1 MCKKLF
7 YLIFFVCG
15 VVCADVHLEEGV
27 NQLRNWDF
35 EQGILGLCI
44 LQANDAEPSVRRCM
58 IPDVWQIEDYT
69 PEGTGRIELDD
80 REVHSGDFSLKVTT
94 TSIDGVDWHFKA
106 KQEKMSFEAGKKHTI
121 KFWAKAEASRT
132 ITVCLQMSHE
142 PWTGYF
148 YESVTL
154 TKQWKEFVLEVVPPV
169 DNDQEH
175 WLAFHSGQSLVTWW
189 LDDVRYYKGG
199 PNNEKES
206 SPSVGSEEYGI
217 QMTGTLEP
225 VALHV
230 EGSMIKTDDGNA
242 VRLQGVNVASLEW
255 SNTGD
260 RQILESVR
268 VAIFDWNSN
277 TIRLPLNQDRWFG
290 EMERQNDGGRL
301 YRLIVDEVVRYISE
315 NGCYVIID
323 LHNFAIEGQAR
334 EIHSLPEI
342 YDMPNMKSIDF
353 WKEVAARYA
362 NNPAVLF
369 DLYNEP
375 HDESWNVWKF
385 GGWVTT
391 RIMVEATYESP
402 GMQALLDVVRS
413 TGAENIVIAG
423 GLDWGYDLRGIP
435 EYALD
440 DPYGN
445 IVYGTHIYP
454 WKGNEEDWHGRVGHV
469 IGKYPILVGEVGC
482 EPGSVTWSG
491 YDPNTWA
498 VEVLSYINKYR
509 LNWTAWCFHPSAG
522 PPMLKDWTYEP
533 TPYWGDFVKK
543 ALEPVPYIPDPL
555 TQALDTSLDFA
566 TGGRADWFAQTTT
579 SRYDGD
585 AAQSGDISHRQ
596 DSWMQTTVNGA
607 GTVKFYWKVSS
618 EEDYDF
624 LEFYIDGSLQDR
636 ISGLVNWEQKT
647 YTISTTRSHTLEW
660 RYMKDGSGNVG
671 SDCGWVDKVEW
682 STTP

>member
-1 MCKKLF
+1 MCKKLIC
-7 YLIFFVCG
+7 LTFFVCG
-15 VVCADVHLEEGV
+15 VVCADVHLEQGV

-44 LQANDAEPSVRRCM
+44 MQANGAEPSVRRCI
-58 IPDVWQIEDYT
+58 IPDIWQIEDYT
-69 PEGTGRIELDD
+69 PKGTGRIELDD
-80 REVHSGDFSLKVTT
+80 RQVHSGDFSLKVTT
-94 TSIDGVDWHFKA
+94 TSIDGIDWHFKFE
-106 KQEKMSFEAGKKHTI
+106 QEKMSFEAGKKHTI
-121 KFWAKAEASRT
+121 KFWAKAEAPRT

-142 PWTGYF
+142 PWVGYF
-148 YESVTL
+148 YETVTL
-154 TKQWKEFVLEVVPPV
+154 ARNWKEFIVEVTPTV

-199 PNNEKES
+199 PNDQKES
-206 SPSVGSEEYGI
+206 RPSVGSEELKK
-217 QMTGTLEP
+217 QMTGALEP
-225 VALHV
+225 PALHV
-230 EGSMIKTDDGNA
+230 EGSRLKTNDGNT

-255 SNTGD
+255 SNTGE
-260 RQILESVR
+260 QVLESVR
-268 VAIFDWNSN
+268 VAIYGWNSN
-277 TIRLPLNQDRWFG
+277 TIRLPLSQDRWFG

-334 EIHSLPEI
+334 QIHSIPEI

-353 WKEVAARYA
+353 WKDVAARYA
-362 NNPAVLF
+362 NDPAVFF

-375 HDESWNVWKF
+375 HDVSWNVWKF
-385 GGWVTT
+385 GGRVTT
-391 RIMVEATYESP
+391 RLMVEATYNSP
-402 GMQALLDVVRS
+402 GMQGLLDVVRT

-423 GLDWGYDLRGIP
+423 GLEWGYDLRGIP

-454 WKGNEEDWHGRVGHV
+454 WKSNEEDWDGRVGHV

-482 EPGSVTWSG
+482 EPDEKLSLTWPG
-491 YDPNTWA
+491 YDPYTWS
-498 VEVLSYINKYR
+498 VEVLSYINKHG

-533 TPYWGDFVKK
+533 TPYWGDFVKR
-543 ALEPVPYIPDPL
+543 ALEPVPYIPDPFP
-555 TQALDTSLDFA
+555 QALDTSLSFT
-566 TGGRADWFAQTTT
+566 TGGSADWFAQTTT
-579 SRYDGD
+579 SYYDGD
-585 AAQSGDISHRQ
+585 AAQSGDISHSQ
-596 DSWMQTTVNGA
+596 DSWMQTTVSGK
-607 GTVKFYWKVSS
+607 GTIKFYWKVSS
-618 EEDYDF
+618 EEDCDF
-624 LEFYIDGSLQDR
+624 LEFYIDGSLQNR

-647 YTISTTRSHTLEW
+647 YTITTSGSHTLEW
-660 RYMKDGSGNVG
+660 RYMKDGSVDSG
-671 SDCGWVDKVEW
+671 SDCGWVDNVQW
-682 STTP
+682 

>member
-1 MCKKLF
+1 MCKKLI

-15 VVCADVHLEEGV
+15 VVSADVHLEEGV
-27 NQLRNWDF
+27 NQLRNWDL

-44 LQANDAEPSVRRCM
+44 MQANGAEPSVRRCM

-69 PEGTGRIELDD
+69 PEGTGSIELDD
-80 REVHSGDFSLKVTT
+80 KEVHSGDFSLKVTT
-94 TSIDGVDWHFKA
+94 TSIDGIDWHFKS

-142 PWTGYF
+142 PWVGYF
-148 YESVTL
+148 YETVTL
-154 TKQWKEFVLEVVPPV
+154 AKHWQEFILEVIPPV

-199 PNNEKES
+199 PDDEKES
-206 SPSVGSEEYGI
+206 SPSVGSEEFRK
-217 QMTGTLEP
+217 QMTGALEP
-225 VALHV
+225 AALHV
-230 EGSMIKTDDGNA
+230 EGSRIKTDDGNT
-242 VRLQGVNVASLEW
+242 VRLQGVNVAGLEW
-255 SNTGD
+255 SNTGE
-260 RQILESVR
+260 RILESVR
-268 VAIFDWNSN
+268 VAIYDWNSN
-277 TIRLPLNQDRWFG
+277 TIRLPLSQDRWFG
-290 EMERQNDGGRL
+290 ETEGQNDGGRL

-315 NGCYVIID
+315 CGCYVIID

-334 EIHSLPEI
+334 ETHSIPEI

-353 WKEVAARYA
+353 WKDVAARYA
-362 NNPAVLF
+362 NDPAVLF

-435 EYALD
+435 AYALD

-533 TPYWGDFVKK
+533 TPYWGDFVKR

-555 TQALDTSLDFA
+555 AQALDTALSFT
-566 TGGRADWFAQTTT
+566 TGGSADWFGQTTM
-579 SRYDGD
+579 SYYGPD
-585 AAQSGDISHRQ
+585 AAQSGDISHSQ
-596 DSWMQTTVNGA
+596 DSWMQTTVSGT

-618 EEDYDF
+618 EEDFDF
-624 LEFYIDGSLQDR
+624 LEFYIDGSLQEE
-636 ISGLVNWEQKT
+636 ISGLEDDWEQKW
-647 YTISTTRSHTLEW
+647 YTISTTGSHTLEW
-660 RYMKDGSGNVG
+660 RYVKDGSGNVG

-682 STTP
+682 VTN

>member
-1 MCKKLF
+1 MCKKLIC
-7 YLIFFVCG
+7 LTLFVCG
-15 VVCADVHLEEGV
+15 AVRADVNLEAGV
-27 NQLRNWDF
+27 NQLQNWDF

-44 LQANDAEPSVRRCM
+44 MQANGTEPSVRRCI

-80 REVHSGDFSLKVTT
+80 RVVHSGDFSLKVTT
-94 TSIDGVDWHFKA
+94 TSIDGTDWHFKLE
-106 KQEKMSFEAGKKHTI
+106 QDKMCFEGGKKHTI
-121 KFWAKAEASRT
+121 KFWAKAESPRT

-148 YESVTL
+148 YQTINL
-154 TKQWKEFVLEVVPPV
+154 GKQWQEFIVEVTPPE

-199 PNNEKES
+199 RNDEKAS
-206 SPSVGSEEYGI
+206 SPSVGSEK
-217 QMTGTLEP
+217 QMSGSLEP
-225 VALHV
+225 AALHV
-230 EGSMIKTDDGNA
+230 EGSMIKTDDGDFI
-242 VRLQGVNVASLEW
+242 RLQGVNVASLEW

-290 EMERQNDGGRL
+290 EMEGQNDGGRV
-301 YRLIVDEVVRYISE
+301 YRLIVDEIVRYISE

-323 LHNFAIEGQAR
+323 LHNFAMEGQAR
-334 EIHSLPEI
+334 EAHGVPEI

-353 WKEVAARYA
+353 WEDVAGRYA
-362 NNPAVLF
+362 NEPGVLF

-375 HDESWNVWKF
+375 HDVSWNVWKF
-385 GGWVTT
+385 GGRVTT
-391 RIMVEATYESP
+391 RLRVEATYNSP

-423 GLDWGYDLRGIP
+423 GLEWGYDLRGIP

-440 DPYGN
+440 DACRN

-454 WKGNEEDWHGRVGHV
+454 WKGNEEDWDGRVGHV

-482 EPGSVTWSG
+482 EPDSVTWPG
-491 YDPNTWA
+491 YDPYTWS
-498 VEVLSYINKYR
+498 VEVLSYINKHG

-543 ALEPVPYIPDPL
+543 ALEPVPYIPNSL
-555 TQALDTSLDFA
+555 AQALDTDLSFT
-566 TGGRADWFAQTTT
+566 TGGSADWFSQTTT

-585 AAQSGDISHRQ
+585 AAQSGDISHSQ
-596 DSWMQTTVNGA
+596 ESWMQTTVNGA
-607 GTVKFYWKVSS
+607 GEVKFYWKVSS
-618 EEDYDF
+618 EEDFDF
-624 LEFYIDGSLQDR
+624 LEFYIDGSLQEK
-636 ISGLVNWEQKT
+636 ISGSVNWEEKT
-647 YTISTTRSHTLEW
+647 YSISTSGSHTLEW
-660 RYMKDGSGNVG
+660 RYVKDGSGNSG
-671 SDCGWVDKVEW
+671 SDCGWVDKVQW
-682 STTP
+682 